1 MSNFWPIEIPITL
14 FLQNLGTW
22 IEPLMSAFSFLGNEM
37 FFLLVMTGLYWS
49 IDSSLGLRVGFALLS
64 STSLNSFLKL
74 IFKGARP
81 YWFNDQVIAFN
92 HEPSF
97 GFPSGHAQSSV
108 TVWGRIAYAVKKY
121 WFWII
126 AVLIILGIGFSRIYL
141 GVHFTSDVL
150 GGWLIGIIFLIVF
163 ILLEKPFI
171 KWWQKR
177 KFSSQVIIAFGISFA
192 LIAITVG
199 LLAGVAKWHMPETL
213 KTTEKLN
220 LIDQH
225 FLIESELDREIILS
239 GFESAFSNA
248 GILLGMIIGA
258 SMLHRL
264 GGS

>member
-1 MSNFWPIEIPITL
+1 
-14 FLQNLGTW
+14 
-22 IEPLMSAFSFLGNEM
+22 
-37 FFLLVMTGLYWS
+37 
-49 IDSSLGLRVGFALLS
+49 
-64 STSLNSFLKL
+64 
-74 IFKGARP
+74 
-81 YWFNDQVIAFN
+81 
-92 HEPSF
+92 
-97 GFPSGHAQSSV
+97 
-108 TVWGRIAYAVKKY
+108 VKKY

-264 GGS
+264 GGFVVPKKWGHKFLCYLVGLIGVLAIYLGLKFLFPSEFSYGSLMLRYLRYALLGLWISLIAPLLFIQFEWATKESC